1 MSRSIRLYLEDIDKS
16 CTKILKYVKGMTFQ
30 EFLDDERT
38 YDAVIRNLQII
49 GEAAKQIPL
58 GLREQHPAVNWRNIA
73 GLRDIITHAY
83 FQIRNEI
90 IWDIVHSKIEVLQ
103 AEIQRILELDLE
115 NNEEGELN

>member
-1 MSRSIRLYLEDIDKS
+1 
-16 CTKILKYVKGMTFQ
+16 MTFQ